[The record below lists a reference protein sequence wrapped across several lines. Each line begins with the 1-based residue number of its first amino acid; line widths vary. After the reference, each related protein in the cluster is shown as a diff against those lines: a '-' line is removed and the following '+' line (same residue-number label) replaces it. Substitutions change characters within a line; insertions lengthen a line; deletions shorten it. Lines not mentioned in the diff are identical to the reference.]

1 MMKNKVR
8 VLTFLVAWMVAL
20 SVSGYESELPDE
32 MESKMPP
39 PKVNG
44 ISWVL
49 MHPETGLII
58 AAENP
63 DERLE
68 PASLSKLMTAY
79 IVFREIR
86 LGNVQLDEEV
96 VVSEKAWRTGGSR
109 MFIEP
114 NEKIS
119 VENLLLGMI
128 VQSGND
134 AAVALAEHIA
144 GSEESFAGLM
154 NQVATELGLKN
165 SNFVNS
171 TGWPD
176 PDHFSTARDI
186 SLVAAAII
194 REFPDMYGYY
204 AIREFTWNNITQR
217 NRNPLLGRDDT
228 IDGVK
233 TGHTEVAGY
242 CLVGSAKEE
251 NFRIIATVFG
261 AESPSARAESVYA
274 LLKYGFAAY
283 ELHRIYRTGTAVLN
297 DVKVYKG
304 DQKTLTVG
312 VPTDIQLIL
321 PKGARSGLEA
331 VIEIDEPIIAPLD
344 KNAEVGTIVLSLQGE
359 GIGTY
364 PLVTLSAINLGSW
377 PSRIFDE
384 IRLQLR

>member
-1 MMKNKVR
+1 MC
-8 VLTFLVAWMVAL
+8 LLIWMVSL
-20 SVSGYESELPDE
+20 SVSGYESELPNE
-32 MESKMPP
+32 MQSKMPP
-39 PKVNG
+39 PNVNG

-49 MHPETGLII
+49 MHPETGTII

-63 DERLE
+63 DEKLE
-68 PASLSKLMTAY
+68 PASLSKLLTAY
-79 IVFREIR
+79 IVFREVR
-86 LGNVQLDEEV
+86 RGNVQLDEEV
-96 VVSEKAWRTGGSR
+96 VISEKAWRTGGSR

-144 GSEESFAGLM
+144 GSEESFSGLM
-154 NQVATELGLKN
+154 NQVATELALKN

-171 TGWPD
+171 TGWPH
-176 PDHFSTARDI
+176 PEHFSTARDI
-186 SLVAAAII
+186 SLVASAII

-217 NRNPLLGRDDT
+217 NRNPLLGRDHT

-233 TGHTEVAGY
+233 TGHTEAAGY

-251 NFRIIATVFG
+251 NFRIVATVFG
-261 AESPSARAESVYA
+261 AESPSTRAESVYA
-274 LLKYGFAAY
+274 LVKYGFAAY
-283 ELHRIYRTGTAVLN
+283 ELHRIYRAGTAVLN
-297 DVKVYKG
+297 DIKIYKG

-312 VPTDIQLIL
+312 VLADIQLIL

-331 VIEIDEPIIAPLD
+331 VIALDEPIIAPLD
-344 KNAEVGTIVLSLQGE
+344 KNAQVGSIILSLQGID
-359 GIGTY
+359 IGTY
-364 PLVTLSAINLGSW
+364 PLVTLNAINPGSW